1 MGPRNIDPP
10 GWGHRRL
17 PPSLPPPPPRHGPR
31 RQSRGMDPPT
41 NDNDAPRPPPWV
53 LRAPLPVSVDALGH
67 ALCAIEAYDA
77 SGTFI
82 AHMHMP
88 PLLPPIYRREWA
100 ELVPYHATNLAMIDR
115 GFRAAVEK
123 CRDIDCVLESSAAL
137 DAAEGRYIA
146 YRSRILRRCY
156 AIRDGL
162 LQRAKLGP
170 AMAAAAAARA
180 VARPCQA
187 WVCHQEKSPAYH
199 DLLEGRP
206 PMDAQEDKAAEG
218 HALGQVVGGSLPS
231 EMDKVAEGS
240 ELGQVAMGGTTD
252 MEDKGG
258 GIVSRLTVEEPVAN
272 SSTAFTIP
280 AKEVRPSGHCRDG
293 VDPALGYPAKG
304 LGIGNKA
311 TVGIRGASWGGGT
324 NMGGR
329 GIPWLDRR
337 GRVTAWLNPWLDH
350 VILDEPH
357 LLSPGESNSTT
368 TDFRG
373 GKDPG

>member
-1 MGPRNIDPP
+1 M
-10 GWGHRRL
+10 
-17 PPSLPPPPPRHGPR
+17 
-31 RQSRGMDPPT
+31 
-41 NDNDAPRPPPWV
+41 
-53 LRAPLPVSVDALGH
+53 SVDALR
-67 ALCAIEAYDA
+67 AIDAYDA
-77 SGTFI
+77 SYTFH
-82 AHMHMP
+82 AHMRMP
-88 PLLPPIYRREWA
+88 SSLPAIYQREWT
-100 ELVPYHATNLAMIDR
+100 ELAPYHATNLAMIDR

-123 CRDIDCVLESSAAL
+123 CRDIGAL

-156 AIRDGL
+156 AIRDGIL
-162 LQRAKLGP
+162 RRAKLGP
-170 AMAAAAAARA
+170 ALAAAAAARA
-180 VARPCQA
+180 VARPCRV
-187 WVCHQEKSPAYH
+187 WVYHQKKPPTYH
-199 DLLEGRP
+199 EPLEGCP

-218 HALGQVVGGSLPS
+218 HALGQVVGGSPPS

-240 ELGQVAMGGTTD
+240 ELGQVAGGGTTD

-258 GIVSRLTVEEPVAN
+258 GIVLRLPVEEPVAD
-272 SSTAFTIP
+272 SSPAFTIP
-280 AKEVRPSGHCRDG
+280 AEEVRPCGG
-293 VDPALGYPAKG
+293 M
-304 LGIGNKA
+304 GNKA
-311 TVGIRGASWGGGT
+311 AVGIGGASWGGGT

-357 LLSPGESNSTT
+357 LFSPGESNSTT

>member
-1 MGPRNIDPP
+1 
-10 GWGHRRL
+10 
-17 PPSLPPPPPRHGPR
+17 
-31 RQSRGMDPPT
+31 MDPPT

-53 LRAPLPVSVDALGH
+53 LRAPLPVSVDTLGAALRT
-67 ALCAIEAYDA
+67 IEAYDA

-88 PLLPPIYRREWA
+88 PSLPPIYRREWA
-100 ELVPYHATNLAMIDR
+100 ELVPYHATKLAMIDR

-123 CRDIDCVLESSAAL
+123 CRDIDCVLESSAEL

-146 YRSRILRRCY
+146 LRCRLLRMCY
-156 AIRDGL
+156 AMRDGI
-162 LQRAKLGP
+162 LQGAKLGP
-170 AMAAAAAARA
+170 ALAAAAAARA

-187 WVCHQEKSPAYH
+187 WVCHQEKSPAYRN
-199 DLLEGRP
+199 LLEGRP

-240 ELGQVAMGGTTD
+240 ELGQVAVGGTTD

-258 GIVSRLTVEEPVAN
+258 GFVLRLPVEEPIAD
-272 SSTAFTIP
+272 SSSAFTIP
-280 AKEVRPSGHCRDG
+280 ADKVRPCGG
-293 VDPALGYPAKG
+293 M
-304 LGIGNKA
+304 GNKA
-311 TVGIRGASWGGGT
+311 AVCIGGASWGGGT
-324 NMGGR
+324 HMGGR

-357 LLSPGESNSTT
+357 LFSPAESNSTT